1 MIIILLQYFLKIK
14 GFFRLL
20 VVYFI
25 DNVYLFYF
33 SIDYMLENII
43 YVLVE
48 FFFYNILLVYGKF
61 IVFLYSFNYG
71 EMENIVKEFKII
83 FKYSLF

>member
-1 MIIILLQYFLKIK
+1 
-14 GFFRLL
+14 
-20 VVYFI
+20 
-25 DNVYLFYF
+25 
-33 SIDYMLENII
+33 MLENII

-48 FFFYNILLVYGKF
+48 FFFYNILSVYGKF

-83 FKYSLF
+83 L